1 MTEEQLE
8 KHKIASKKLGLIKDK
23 VFSFIKQNID
33 KVSEY
38 EVNKFILSEFK
49 RQGMITQKEY
59 PAQIIGFDQNTSFV
73 HYYPKASS
81 SKIIEKNN
89 LVLIDIWAKLN
100 EKDAPFADIT
110 WMGYTGKNVPKEI
123 RRVFKLVIGAR
134 NEVIKFI
141 KKNLKDKRL
150 PKSVEIEKT
159 ARSFFDKFN
168 VEEFFTHGVGHSLGI
183 TQDHGTY
190 FRFSKKS
197 KSKLR
202 MNIPFTIEPG
212 LYLKNKFGVRSE
224 INCYITKDYKL
235 VVTTT
240 VQKEIIKI

>member
-8 KHKIASKKLGLIKDK
+8 KHKIAAKKLGLIKDK
-23 VFSFIKQNID
+23 VFSFIKQNIN

-38 EVNKFILSEFK
+38 DVNKFISSEFK
-49 RQGMITQKEY
+49 KQRMITQKEY
-59 PAQIIGFDQNTSFV
+59 PVQIIGFGQNTSFV

-81 SKIIEKNN
+81 SKIIEKDS

-123 RRVFKLVIGAR
+123 RRTCKLVIGAR
-134 NEVIKFI
+134 DEVIKFI

-150 PKSVEIEKT
+150 PNSVEIEKT
-159 ARSFFDKFN
+159 ARSFFDNFN

-183 TQDHGTY
+183 TQDHGT
-190 FRFSKKS
+190 
-197 KSKLR
+197 
-202 MNIPFTIEPG
+202 
-212 LYLKNKFGVRSE
+212 
-224 INCYITKDYKL
+224 
-235 VVTTT
+235 
-240 VQKEIIKI
+240 